1 MMKLH
6 GAPTATAAA
15 AATGNLM
22 GEPANAGPRSGTRF
36 HVFPVGPM
44 CSLRRVLLMWMVPL
58 FLLVGAAS
66 AVFSYWSYSK
76 MVGEFMDDQM
86 AQLGQ
91 SIVMQ
96 DEHMMPPPLTAE
108 RIHKWGSYAVQ
119 VYGTDG
125 TLVAS
130 SWPTLAA
137 PLQQQPGFA
146 DLRTGGSSW
155 RVYST

>member
-6 GAPTATAAA
+6 GAPAATAAR
-15 AATGNLM
+15 
-22 GEPANAGPRSGTRF
+22 GEVIGCPPLAGARTGTRF

-44 CSLRRVLLMWMVPL
+44 CSLRRVLLMWLVPL

-66 AVFSYWSYSK
+66 AAFSYWSYSQ

-137 PLQQQPGFA
+137 PLQQQPGSIA
-146 DLRTGGSSW
+146 PQR
-155 RVYST
+155 RR